1 MSLNKQT
8 KRSVLALSVAAAV
21 GGFSVPSAFSQSVL
35 MEEVI
40 VTAQKRALME
50 RADEAMYQ
58 AKAAGRNQFRL
69 TGLETDDNQA
79 ERMAENLPHA

>member
-40 VTAQKRALME
+40 VTAQSLG
-50 RADEAMYQ
+50 D
-58 AKAAGRNQFRL
+58 AGDL
-69 TGLETDDNQA
+69 AYGEKC
-79 ERMAENLPHA
+79 

>member
-1 MSLNKQT
+1 MGSSIGISLYP
-8 KRSVLALSVAAAV
+8 LD
-21 GGFSVPSAFSQSVL
+21 G
-35 MEEVI
+35 E
-40 VTAQKRALME
+40 TADALME